1 MKNPNRLRVIPD
13 AEDLAVEIYGITR
26 GFPRDERFGLVSQM
40 RRSAVSIGSNVSEG
54 CGLNTDRA
62 FIACVHRA
70 LGETYELDFQRR
82 VAVRLEFGNPEELI
96 VCGNSITA
104 MSKQLTRLIVSHR
117 GLV

>member
-1 MKNPNRLRVIPD
+1 MKNPNRLRVIPH
-13 AEDLAVEIYGITR
+13 AEDLAVEVYRITR
-26 GFPRDERFGLVSQM
+26 NFPRDERFGLVSQM
-40 RRSAVSIGSNVSEG
+40 RRAAVSIGSNVSEG

-62 FIACVHRA
+62 FIASVHRA

-96 VCGNSITA
+96 MCGSLITA

-117 GLV
+117 SLV